1 MFKMEQCTFIAP
13 HDGVV
18 KKILF
23 RTETSMS
30 SGYLIEASFKL
41 CKASSGI
48 EIPSLSN
55 QVGSTYSKTS
65 SISDDITYTRN
76 DLSGDYNWILQENV
90 LYGLNISM
98 LSAPIDMVF
107 CMVVEYTI

>member
-1 MFKMEQCTFIAP
+1 
-13 HDGVV
+13 
-18 KKILF
+18 
-23 RTETSMS
+23 MS

-41 CKASSGI
+41 CKANSGI
-48 EIPSLSN
+48 ELPSLSN

-65 SISDDITYTRN
+65 SITDDVTYSRN
-76 DLSGDYNWILQENV
+76 DLSGDYNWILEENV

-107 CMVVEYTI
+107 AMVVEYTM